1 MQTLR
6 KKTSPLKYKNE
17 TSRFL
22 GEGVSFKAKLIGI
35 LEVSEARGD
44 RMCQEAL
51 SDLKMA
57 IRAAGEHKQ
66 RITINIAIDGLRLRD
81 EKTGDSL
88 YHHPVHKI
96 SFIAQDMTDS
106 RAFGYIFGSPDTG
119 HRFFGIKTDKAASQ
133 VVIAMRDLFQVVFA
147 LKKKEI
153 ELAKQHLDKNRYG
166 SSSIFSDTTITSA
179 TKGLIQDTS
188 NKPASDAKSGTTS
201 SDSKVDTPAVAD
213 LVDLELEL
221 SSLQQGITQMERI
234 TPSDPF
240 GGKDDPFGDSFTSYP
255 PKPILPPPP
264 STRERSSRTSESS
277 SVFSPK
283 TPRTGGSIEGSNAA
297 DSVFNSERNFN
308 FTHELSSCHDEPLS
322 GDWFTPIAIDKVFD
336 ELSLVPEPSKEL
348 QHELAKQEIL
358 SQFDVFTEL
367 DPLGRSTGKIKPY
380 IDKKDFFQELKNPP
394 KKVLNDLV
402 SEKQPQDTKLFN
414 ANFEQLSTTPRLT
427 TTSANGTLT
436 SDPFAEDPFD
446 KTDPFADTE
455 FSRQDPFESEN
466 FGAVFNKEVKPVD
479 FTEQF
484 KFPSYHNE
492 SISVLNSKLS
502 KSPNK
507 VAALEKQMSLVIG
520 TMRGVQFNKQNTF
533 DDNLSGKIL
542 QIHENRSLDMSS
554 ESECAPE
561 PPPRPAVNFV
571 QIKPPPLPPKKQPG
585 DLCIKPPPRP
595 PYSEE
600 SHYDYMDNYETG
612 NGSVESKKFDKSPPL
627 PAPARKVKLNTEF
640 STPPQRPKKQFNLQQ
655 GWSSEEDYLTPIS
668 YPNQA
673 KEPENNTGPIL
684 LPPPQR
690 SIKKTQA
697 AQENVTVASLLESK
711 PNIVAPTA
719 DQNAAPVE
727 GLDITLSQL
736 TVSGLNEVAAK
747 LNIAASQLSN
757 MTLVQLTEYI
767 SNFLKNK
774 AQDANNT
781 APSFSDF
788 KADFSNFNNFNDEP
802 HDKYAVFRELL
813 EEEIKQTKIDTEP
826 EEHIEERK
834 KEEKLSNLDVNII
847 NEGGDCKTDRYAAL
861 REIADTEIK
870 ETLQEEESVDEN
882 TLNEAEVQDTKVDD
896 DTKLKNETNII
907 NSERILTEHDEVSK
921 DAVIEYNVES
931 KQESAVG
938 VAAVKSPVK
947 IKSPIPGAVNDLIQT
962 NRLTSGSLSDVVS
975 GSSPEIDNTG
985 STSEVVKNTTDATEL
1000 PLGESWAIFDQPN
1013 LSQQVSRDKHSEEG
1027 VSPWS
1032 SDSKEFGN
1040 GSPPEWRHRT
1050 DSGSGAERW
1059 ACHRREQEG
1068 WWDTSAEPEVQY
1080 IPTNRRST
1088 DSYEEEGDY
1097 YERPPRRRRQMA
1109 WTHTGEGGQ
1118 AAGGHSSSSR
1128 DASPWE
1134 EEPRRRDL
1142 RDHRETWS
1150 SRHSRQQHSF
1160 DRTRDRRHAD
1170 SWDEEDDYE
1179 YDEEHSGRYHWPER
1193 HREVDKDRHTGGMRE
1208 RDTERWSEDW
1218 NETRRY
1224 RRKRENDRDRW
1235 CCPDWEQDLGDPSV
1249 ARYSGTRWRDR
1260 KHEERYYARES
1271 KESPWEEDYA
1281 NDPEESHSR
1290 YLMAS
1295 KRNWKRPSSA
1305 SEMDRKTG
1313 ETKSRI
1319 GPYYTGTG
1327 GSDSERDRR
1336 YKTGRRS
1343 KSRDS
1348 QFAESQPRHKIDPN
1362 LTLRGP
1368 YRTKQYLH
1376 QKSPL
1381 EMEFAHDFPPKK
1393 LEPSKGDLGSKRFVM
1408 VGNRK
1413 KTKEISKT
1421 DPLHTFVRKAT
1432 FENNFTPSE
1441 TESPVSANI
1450 SPRFT
1455 FENDFE
1461 TSEPE
1466 SSVASKPSKSL
1477 RHQNLFEN
1485 TQRTKP
1491 RLRYDTRK
1499 TKFEED
1505 TRISPSRSTQKSPF
1519 EDDFSPPVE
1528 KSEAQLHKNLS
1539 KSSIKEEI
1547 DVNEEDDSFST
1558 NNFDKNTIRKKILN
1572 KNRLSSSFH
1581 IDSNLKKSESV
1592 NIFARESDPFD
1603 DEFFCSRNMHELEDV
1618 DKSRNPEQKWTEKFE
1633 ALDFEGRK

>member
-166 SSSIFSDTTITSA
+166 TSSIFSDTALTST
-179 TKGLIQDTS
+179 TKGLIPDST
-188 NKPASDAKSGTTS
+188 NKAASDVKLGTTS

-240 GGKDDPFGDSFTSYP
+240 GSKDDPFGDSFTSYP

-264 STRERSSRTSESS
+264 STRERSNRTSESS

-283 TPRTGGSIEGSNAA
+283 TPRTGGSVEGNNVA
-297 DSVFNSERNFN
+297 DSLFSSERNFN
-308 FTHELSSCHDEPLS
+308 FSHELSSSHDEPTS
-322 GDWFTPIAIDKVFD
+322 GDWFTPTPNDKIFD
-336 ELSLVPEPSKEL
+336 EPPLVPEPSKEQ
-348 QHELAKQEIL
+348 QHELTKQEIL

-402 SEKQPQDTKLFN
+402 GEKQPQDAKLFN
-414 ANFEQLSTTPRLT
+414 ANFEQLSTTPKLT
-427 TTSANGTLT
+427 TSVNGIFA
-436 SDPFAEDPFD
+436 SDPFGEDPFD

-455 FSRQDPFESEN
+455 FSKQQDPFE
-466 FGAVFNKEVKPVD
+466 K
-479 FTEQF
+479 QL
-484 KFPSYHNE
+484 KFPSFQNE
-492 SISVLNSKLS
+492 SISILNSKLS

-507 VAALEKQMSLVIG
+507 IASLEKQMSLVIG
-520 TMRGVQFNKQNTF
+520 PMRGVQFNKQNTF
-533 DDNLSGKIL
+533 DDKLSGKIL

-561 PPPRPAVNFV
+561 PPPRPTVNFV

-595 PYSEE
+595 PYGDE

-612 NGSVESKKFDKSPPL
+612 TGNSESKKFDKSPPL

-668 YPNQA
+668 YPNQT
-673 KEPENNTGPIL
+673 KEFENCENNTGPIL

-690 SIKKTQA
+690 SIKKAQPL
-697 AQENVTVASLLESK
+697 QENVTVASLLESK
-711 PNIVAPTA
+711 PNVVTATA
-719 DQNAAPVE
+719 DQNVSSLE

-736 TVSGLNEVAAK
+736 TLSGLNEVASK
-747 LNIAASQLSN
+747 LNIPASQLSN

-767 SNFLKNK
+767 SNFVKSKTEDINNSV
-774 AQDANNT
+774 AQ
-781 APSFSDF
+781 FSDF
-788 KADFSNFNNFNDEP
+788 KADFSSFNNFNEEP
-802 HDKYAVFRELL
+802 LDKYAVFRELL

-826 EEHIEERK
+826 EEHIEQRK
-834 KEEKLSNLDVNII
+834 KEEKLSNLDVSII
-847 NEGGDCKTDRYAAL
+847 NENDNDKTDRYAAL
-861 REIADTEIK
+861 REIADSELKHSI
-870 ETLQEEESVDEN
+870 QEEESIDEN
-882 TLNEAEVQDTKVDD
+882 TINEAEVEDQNKVNDEMTSD
-896 DTKLKNETNII
+896 DTKLNNETNII
-907 NSERILTEHDEVSK
+907 NSEKILAEKEHDVSK
-921 DAVIEYNVES
+921 DQVIEYVTVES
-931 KQESAVG
+931 KQDTAVE
-938 VAAVKSPVK
+938 VVPAKSPVK
-947 IKSPIPGAVNDLIQT
+947 IKSPVPGAVTDVIQT

-985 STSEVVKNTTDATEL
+985 STSEVVKNVTDAT
-1000 PLGESWAIFDQPN
+1000 GESWAIFDQPN
-1013 LSQQVSRDKHSEEG
+1013 LSQQVSRDKQSEEG

-1040 GSPPEWRHRT
+1040 GSPPEWRQRT
-1050 DSGSGAERW
+1050 DSGSGADRW
-1059 ACHRREQEG
+1059 PPHRREQEG
-1068 WWDTSAEPEVQY
+1068 WWDTSAEPKVQY
-1080 IPTNRRST
+1080 VPTNRRST
-1088 DSYEEEGDY
+1088 DSYEEEADY
-1097 YERPPRRRRQMA
+1097 YERPPRRRRQLA
-1109 WTHTGEGGQ
+1109 WGHGGEGGQ
-1118 AAGGHSSSSR
+1118 GTAGHSSSSR
-1128 DASPWE
+1128 EVSPWE
-1134 EEPRRRDL
+1134 EEPRRRERDL
-1142 RDHRETWS
+1142 REHRETWS

-1160 DRTRDRRHAD
+1160 DKPRDRRHAD

-1193 HREVDKDRHTGGMRE
+1193 HRDVDKDRHIGGMRE
-1208 RDTERWSEDW
+1208 RDSERWPEDW
-1218 NETRRY
+1218 SENRRY
-1224 RRKRENDRDRW
+1224 RRKRESDRDRW

-1249 ARYSGTRWRDR
+1249 RYSGSRWRDR
-1260 KHEERYYARES
+1260 KHEERYYPRES
-1271 KESPWEEDYA
+1271 QESPWEEGYA
-1281 NDPEESHSR
+1281 NEQEESHSR
-1290 YLMAS
+1290 YLMAN

-1313 ETKSRI
+1313 ETKSRL
-1319 GPYYTGTG
+1319 GQYYMGTG

-1336 YKTGRRS
+1336 YKAGRRS

-1348 QFAESQPRHKIDPN
+1348 QFSESVPQSRHKIDPN

-1368 YRTKQYLH
+1368 YRTKQYSH
-1376 QKSPL
+1376 QKPPL
-1381 EMEFAHDFPPKK
+1381 EMEFSHDFPPKK
-1393 LEPSKGDLGSKRFVM
+1393 LESSKADLTNKRFST

-1413 KTKEISKT
+1413 KPKDTPKT
-1421 DPLHTFVRKAT
+1421 DQLHTFMRKAT

-1441 TESPVSANI
+1441 TESPLSASI

-1466 SSVASKPSKSL
+1466 SSLPSKPLKSV
-1477 RHQNLFEN
+1477 RHQNLFDN
-1485 TQRTKP
+1485 SQRIKP

-1547 DVNEEDDSFST
+1547 DVNEEDDSFAT
-1558 NNFDKNTIRKKILN
+1558 NNFDKSTIRKKILN
-1572 KNRLSSSFH
+1572 KNRLSSNFH

-1603 DEFFCSRNMHELEDV
+1603 DEFFCSRNMEDS
-1618 DKSRNPEQKWTEKFE
+1618 DEKSPRNTEQKWTENFE
-1633 ALDFEGRK
+1633 EFDFDGRK